1 MVNIGSYIDPRLVLF
16 SEAQTRE
23 EAIGSLVDLLD
34 QSGKLHDKE
43 AFYQAVL
50 QREKLVSTGIG
61 MGVAFPHA
69 KLPGYEEFFIAI
81 GILSKPIDWQSIDRI
96 PIRIIFLIGG
106 PADKQTEY
114 LQLLSQL
121 TLLIK
126 NEQIRKKMLTVNSA
140 EGIIQLLK

>member
-1 MVNIGSYIDPRLVLF
+1 MVDIASYMDPRLVLF
-16 SEAQTRE
+16 SEAESRE
-23 EAIGSLVDLLD
+23 DALKSLVDVLD
-34 QSGKLHDKE
+34 QAGKLHDKE

-81 GILSKPIDWQSIDRI
+81 GVFTKGIDWQSLDRI
-96 PIRIIFLIGG
+96 PIRLIFLIGG
-106 PADKQTEY
+106 PSNKQTEY

-121 TLLIK
+121 TQLIK
-126 NEQIRKKMLTVNSA
+126 NEPIRKKMLTLNA
-140 EGIIQLLK
+140 PEEIIRLLK